1 MTKQFLT
8 HVSIM
13 IQHSKGNIMQN
24 TNFGIVKTFNENDFI
39 NEFKAYKRMDNFRY
53 KGLRILFESLEQ
65 TAQDCGIDIE
75 MDVIAL
81 CCEYSEDDLQY
92 IIDNY
97 DIDMTDCDSIEE
109 KIETVEYYLQ
119 DNTFVCGQYE
129 DEDGVTYFVYQS
141 F

>member
-1 MTKQFLT
+1 MT
-8 HVSIM
+8 
-13 IQHSKGNIMQN
+13 N

-39 NEFKAYKRMDNFRY
+39 NEFKACNRQDNFSIE
-53 KGLRILFESLEQ
+53 GLRILFESLEQ
-65 TAQDCGIDIE
+65 MAQDCEMVIE

-81 CCEYSEDDLQY
+81 CCEYSEDSITD
-92 IIDNY
+92 IINNY
-97 DIDMTDCDSIEE
+97 DIDMTDCDSVDE

-129 DEDGVTYFVYQS
+129 DENGATYFVYQS

>member
-1 MTKQFLT
+1 MK
-8 HVSIM
+8 
-13 IQHSKGNIMQN
+13 N

-39 NEFKAYKRMDNFRY
+39 NEFKAYNRMDNFSY

-65 TAQDCGIDIE
+65 TAIDCEMNIE

-81 CCEYSEDDLQY
+81 CCEYSEDDMQY

-97 DIDMTDCDSIEE
+97 DIDLSDESFDSKEDLVEE
-109 KIETVEYYLQ
+109 YLQ
-119 DNTFVCGQYE
+119 DNTYVCGQYE
-129 DEDGVTYFVYQS
+129 DDNGVTYFIYQA